1 MNGSRRAVRSTLGIA
16 LAVLAIP
23 ASAATDSDAGLAR
36 CAAMAA
42 PDLRLACY
50 DALSGRSGTPATAQ
64 GPVVTTGS
72 AAPPAAAAPVAAPVA
87 SPADSTAGFGLPPAQ
102 VHAKPAVPE
111 ALSAIVDSITEDRN
125 RTVTVRLDNGQ
136 AWTLTEG
143 DMRLRPGDR
152 VTIKHGALG
161 SFMLTTPSKHSYHV
175 KRIQ

>member
-1 MNGSRRAVRSTLGIA
+1 MNGSLLVVRSTLGVA

-23 ASAATDSDAGLAR
+23 ASAATDSQGGLDR
-36 CAAMAA
+36 CAAIAA

-50 DALSGRSGTPATAQ
+50 DALAGRSGAPATAQ
-64 GPVVTTGS
+64 GPLVTTGG
-72 AAPPAAAAPVAAPVA
+72 AAPPAAAPVAAPAA
-87 SPADSTAGFGLPPAQ
+87 SPATSTAGFGLPPAQ
-102 VHAKPAVPE
+102 VHEKPTVPE
-111 ALSAIVDSITEDRN
+111 VVNAIVDSITEDRN

-136 AWTLTEG
+136 AWTLSEG

-161 SFMLTTPSKHSYHV
+161 SFMMSTPSKHSYHV